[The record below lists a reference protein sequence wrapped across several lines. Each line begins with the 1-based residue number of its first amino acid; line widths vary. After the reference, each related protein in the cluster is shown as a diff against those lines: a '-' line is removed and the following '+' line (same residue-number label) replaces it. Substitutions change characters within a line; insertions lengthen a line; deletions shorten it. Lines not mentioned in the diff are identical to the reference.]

1 MINASRSWMLVPAV
15 AASLF
20 MLGCEQIEPFEEEA
34 AQAVLSET
42 AGDGCC
48 GNCKCASGEPCENCK
63 CGDCKCAGDG
73 CCGNCKC
80 ASGEPCENCKCAGG
94 QGCSKAEGQG
104 CSKAEGRGCPFAVEG
119 EIRPCC
125 GRRSRAGHGV
135 APSP

>member
-42 AGDGCC
+42 
-48 GNCKCASGEPCENCK
+48 
-63 CGDCKCAGDG
+63 AGDG